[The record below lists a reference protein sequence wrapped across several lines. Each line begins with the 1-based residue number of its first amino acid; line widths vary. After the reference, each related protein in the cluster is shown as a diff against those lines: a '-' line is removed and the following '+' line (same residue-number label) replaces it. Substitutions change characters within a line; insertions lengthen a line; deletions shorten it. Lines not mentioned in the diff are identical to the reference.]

1 MNGLLALFSML
12 VVVFG
17 GCALSAIIGDW
28 LHHRTEKRKTRLEVE
43 RLNRYCEFFETDGSA
58 INPQVFRTVPKDR

>member
-1 MNGLLALFSML
+1 MNGLLVLFSML

-17 GCALSAIIGDW
+17 CCALYSILGEG
-28 LHHRTEKRKTRLEVE
+28 LYRRRTRLEVE

-58 INPQVFRTVPKDR
+58 INPQVFRTVPKDRRE